1 MIIKRKT
8 FPWRYSVNIDKELIK
23 CVEKIDLNLEKR
35 LNENYKYINEILDSI
50 KYSVF
55 TGGKRIRPILAM
67 KSYELFSENNNYD
80 NIMPFALAIEMIHTY
95 SLIHDDLPSMDNDD
109 YRRGK
114 LSNHKVYGEALA
126 ILSGDGLLN
135 LAFETIFDSF
145 KDLGD
150 LEDHRRKILTGKEI
164 SRYSGLKGMIGGQVI
179 DMNQDKKEIEDD
191 ELLYM
196 YKTKTAAL
204 IKAATVSGAIIGGA
218 NKEEIETM
226 RKFGYYLGMSYQ
238 IKDDILDKSE
248 DENIEKLTYLS
259 HFGVK
264 KSDRDLKVF
273 SDKAKLELRKLK
285 GKDINFLMSLTD
297 ILINREV

>member
-1 MIIKRKT
+1 M
-8 FPWRYSVNIDKELIK
+8 NIDKELIK

>member
-1 MIIKRKT
+1 M
-8 FPWRYSVNIDKELIK
+8 NIDKELIK

-145 KDLGD
+145 KDLGDLGD

>member
-1 MIIKRKT
+1 M
-8 FPWRYSVNIDKELIK
+8 NIDKELIK

-191 ELLYM
+191 ELLFM

-218 NKEEIETM
+218 NKEEIEIM

-273 SDKAKLELRKLK
+273 SDKAKSELRKLK

>member
-1 MIIKRKT
+1 MNT
-8 FPWRYSVNIDKELIK
+8 DKELIK
-23 CVEKIDLNLEKR
+23 CIKKIDLNLEKR
-35 LNENYKYINEILDSI
+35 LNKKCKYINEILDSI

-67 KSYELFSENNNYD
+67 KSYEIFSENNNYD

-126 ILSGDGLLN
+126 ILAGDGLLN
-135 LAFETIFDSF
+135 LAFETLFDSF
-145 KDLGD
+145 KE
-150 LEDHRRKILTGKEI
+150 LEDIENSRRKILAGKEI
-164 SRYSGLKGMIGGQVI
+164 SRYSGLNGMIGGQVI

-218 NKEEIETM
+218 SKDEIEIM
-226 RKFGYYLGMSYQ
+226 KNFGYYLGMSYQ
-238 IKDDILDKSE
+238 IKDDILDKLE
-248 DENIEKLTYLS
+248 DEKIDKLTYLS
-259 HFGVK
+259 HFGFER
-264 KSDRDLKVF
+264 SERDLKVF

-285 GKDINFLMSLTD
+285 GKDTNFLMNLTD
-297 ILINREV
+297 VLIDRKV